1 MPRVEG
7 ELPGNQPYLIHNNGN
22 MKVCFI
28 NNIVD
33 CSLTSILRLDGEN
46 ELSMNWDFIGLD
58 NYNFITIIIFI
69 IITVLIFNCCSN
81 GDLLRTKC
89 YIGIPEAWNQIPVLR
104 KKPLQHTQRIIQ
116 SNCLRR
122 STFLHLIPLK

>member
-1 MPRVEG
+1 MPGVEG
-7 ELPGNQPYLIHNNGN
+7 ELPGNQPYLIHNNGG

-28 NNIVD
+28 NNIVV
-33 CSLTSILRLDGEN
+33 CGLTSILRLDDEN
-46 ELSMNWDFIGLD
+46 ELSINLDFIGLD
-58 NYNFITIIIFI
+58 NYNFITINIFI

-89 YIGIPEAWNQIPVLR
+89 YISILEAWNQIPVLR
-104 KKPLQHTQRIIQ
+104 KKQLQHTQRIIQ